1 MQFDSIYMK
10 KENTETGRTRRNGG
24 NSILHSTT
32 FKMMLVL
39 VFSALIFIQST
50 EAGNGTVQRRG
61 FKSSLLSTARGFGK
75 RSSLYDRG
83 IIPTTAIGFGKR
95 SLSVVPTMHRR
106 NDEMYPK
113 ELSSLR
119 GLREELDMSPL
130 LRQLNEEASK
140 NPHMIPLLLN
150 IIRENEDGGSRISE
164 YDDSQ

>member
-1 MQFDSIYMK
+1 MQFESICMK
-10 KENTETGRTRRNGG
+10 KENTESGRKRRNGG
-24 NSILHSTT
+24 NSSLHSAT
-32 FKMMLVL
+32 FKMMIVL

-75 RSSLYDRG
+75 RASLYDRG

-95 SLSVVPTMHRR
+95 SLPLVPQIHRT
-106 NDEMYPK
+106 NEMYPK
-113 ELSSLR
+113 ELSSSR
-119 GLREELDMSPL
+119 DLREELDMSPL
-130 LRQLNEEASK
+130 LHQLNEEVSK

-150 IIRENEDGGSRISE
+150 ILKVNDEGGRRIPE